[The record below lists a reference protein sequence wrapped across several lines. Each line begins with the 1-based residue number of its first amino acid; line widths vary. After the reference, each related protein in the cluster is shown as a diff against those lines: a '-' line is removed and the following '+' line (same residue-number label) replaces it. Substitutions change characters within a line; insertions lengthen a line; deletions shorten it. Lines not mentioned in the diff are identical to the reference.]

1 MYNNMCGMCN
11 LSIMESWCR
20 SSSSLAAEM
29 LTLYLRRHE
38 ATSPPRCPDT
48 PAADW
53 QSQGRPSAYACTHIQ
68 THTNTSVT
76 SVHQHSVSASV
87 TTAGRRDWSPLCATS
102 RSSRRWSSW
111 CRLLAAWGWWYL
123 PRRNSGYRFQVTR
136 SDDGDASLFF
146 LAERSDLFEKSGWVS
161 EMSVWG
167 EPRCF
172 VVFLLV
178 FV

>member
-53 QSQGRPSAYACTHIQ
+53 QSQGRPSAYAHTHTHIQ
-68 THTNTSVT
+68 TQALQVSISTLSQHLLQQLVAVIDHRCVRPVGVVEGEVLDAVFWLLGVGDTCREETAVT
-76 SVHQHSVSASV
+76 
-87 TTAGRRDWSPLCATS
+87 GFR
-102 RSSRRWSSW
+102 
-111 CRLLAAWGWWYL
+111 
-123 PRRNSGYRFQVTR
+123 
-136 SDDGDASLFF
+136 
-146 LAERSDLFEKSGWVS
+146 
-161 EMSVWG
+161 
-167 EPRCF
+167 
-172 VVFLLV
+172 
-178 FV
+178 